1 MRNILLALVAVMATG
16 LFLSQEAFA
25 GGGKG
30 GGRKQSRVEVKNENA
45 AAGRSITIWVLPAS
59 TPAPTNVGQA
69 RTLPRREV
77 SAAKTES
84 FRVPTGN
91 YYVVAADTLV
101 FQGAADSTPISTS
114 VVAIKNPL
122 VVGDS
127 TVMLTTKTVGAAPLF
142 VPEIKP

>member
-59 TPAPTNVGQA
+59 TPAPTNV
-69 RTLPRREV
+69 
-77 SAAKTES
+77 
-84 FRVPTGN
+84 
-91 YYVVAADTLV
+91 
-101 FQGAADSTPISTS
+101 
-114 VVAIKNPL
+114 
-122 VVGDS
+122 
-127 TVMLTTKTVGAAPLF
+127 
-142 VPEIKP
+142 